1 MIDIATSEPRTGSRL
16 GAEMDHSYADDAELV
31 AALRAGDEGA
41 FCWLVDTYSARL
53 QRLARSFVHTAAAA
67 EEVVQETW
75 LAVIRGVDRFEGRS
89 SLATWIYRILTN
101 QARRRGARD
110 HRSIP
115 MSAVV
120 GEDEPVVAFDNFFP
134 AGHEQAGHWASTPSR
149 WQDLPP
155 EQLEA
160 SETIDVVRRAI
171 EELAPLPRQVIVLR
185 DVEGWT
191 AAEVADLLDIT
202 DANQRVLLHRAR
214 TRVRHAVEAHLTTTE
229 PT

>member
-1 MIDIATSEPRTGSRL
+1 
-16 GAEMDHSYADDAELV
+16 MDHSYADDAELV
-31 AALRAGDEGA
+31 AALRAGDEEA
-41 FCWLVDTYSARL
+41 FCWLVDTYSGRL
-53 QRLARSFVHTAAAA
+53 HRLARSFVHTAAAA

-75 LAVIRGVDRFEGRS
+75 LAVIRGIDGFEGRS
-89 SLATWIYRILTN
+89 SVATWVYRILTN

-115 MSAVV
+115 LSALA
-120 GEDEPVVAFDNFFP
+120 GEDEPVVAIDNFFP
-134 AGHEQAGHWASTPSR
+134 AGHEMAGHWASTPIR
-149 WQDLPP
+149 WQNLPP
-155 EQLEA
+155 EQLDA

-171 EELAPLPRQVIVLR
+171 EDLAPLPRQVIVLR
-185 DVEGWT
+185 DVEGRT
-191 AAEVADLLDIT
+191 AAEVADLLEIT

>member
-1 MIDIATSEPRTGSRL
+1 
-16 GAEMDHSYADDAELV
+16 MDQCFANDAELV
-31 AALRAGDEGA
+31 AALRDGDEDA

-53 QRLARSFVHTAAAA
+53 HRLARSFVRTAAAA

-75 LAVIRGVDRFEGRS
+75 LAVIRGVAGFEGRS

-101 QARRRGARD
+101 QARKRGAKD
-110 HRSIP
+110 HRSVP
-115 MSAVV
+115 MSAIV
-120 GEDEPVVAFDNFFP
+120 GDDEPVVAFDAFFP
-134 AGHEQAGHWASTPSR
+134 AGHEMAGHWASTPPR

-191 AAEVADLLDIT
+191 AAEVAELLEIT

-229 PT
+229 PI

>member
-1 MIDIATSEPRTGSRL
+1 MES
-16 GAEMDHSYADDAELV
+16 SYADDTELV
-31 AALRAGDEGA
+31 AALRAGDEDA

-53 QRLARSFVHTAAAA
+53 HRLARSFVHTAAAA

-75 LAVIRGVDRFEGRS
+75 LAVIRGVGRFEGRS

-110 HRSIP
+110 HRSVP
-115 MSAVV
+115 MSTIA
-120 GEDEPVVAFDNFFP
+120 GEDVPVVAFENFYP
-134 AGHEQAGHWASTPSR
+134 AGHEQAGHWSSTPPR

-171 EELAPLPRQVIVLR
+171 DELAPLPRQVIVLR
-185 DVEGWT
+185 DVEGWS
-191 AAEVADLLDIT
+191 AAEVADLLEIT

-214 TRVRHAVEAHLTTTE
+214 TRVRHAVEAHLTATE

>member
-1 MIDIATSEPRTGSRL
+1 
-16 GAEMDHSYADDAELV
+16 MDHSFADDAVLV

-41 FCWLVDTYSARL
+41 FCWLVDTYSGRL
-53 QRLARSFVHTAAAA
+53 HRLARSFVRTAAAA

-75 LAVIRGVDRFEGRS
+75 LAVIRGIAGFEGRS

-101 QARRRGARD
+101 QARRRGTRD

-115 MSAVV
+115 MSALV
-120 GEDEPVVAFDNFFP
+120 GEDEPVVAFDNFYP
-134 AGHEQAGHWASTPSR
+134 AGHEQAGHWSSTPNR
-149 WQDLPP
+149 WQHLPP

-171 EELAPLPRQVIVLR
+171 EELTPLPRQVVVLR
-185 DVEGWT
+185 DVEGWS
-191 AAEVADLLDIT
+191 AAEVADLLEIT

-214 TRVRHAVEAHLTTTE
+214 ARVRRAVEAHLTTTE
-229 PT
+229 MT